1 MTLLD
6 IAKSFFENK
15 VAPDAV
21 AVDFTMGNGYD
32 TLFLSRLVPDGH
44 VYAFDIQESAINTTR
59 KRLEE
64 NGVENVTLIHA
75 SHERVEEFV
84 KEEIGAA
91 MFNLGYLPGG
101 DKSVHTMTSSTLIAV
116 KCALEKLSR
125 GAVMTISVYP
135 GHEEGERE
143 GERVCEMLSLLDR
156 HEYSVLR
163 CKMLNS
169 PTSPYIIAIERNK
182 KG

>member
-15 VAPDAV
+15 VSPDAV
-21 AVDFTMGNGYD
+21 LVDFTMGNGYD
-32 TLFLSRLVPDGH
+32 TLFLSRLVPDGR
-44 VYAFDIQESAINTTR
+44 VFAFDIQESAVNTTR
-59 KRLEE
+59 CRLEE
-64 NGVENVTLIHA
+64 NGVSNVTLIHA
-75 SHERVEEFV
+75 SHEHV
-84 KEEIGAA
+84 KEYVKGEIGGA

-101 DKSVHTMTSSTLIAV
+101 DKSVHTMTSSTLLAV
-116 KCALEKLSR
+116 KSALEMLSL

-135 GHEEGERE
+135 GHEEGRRE
-143 GERVCEMLSLLDR
+143 GEAVCEMLSKLDR

-169 PTSPYIIAIERNK
+169 PDSPYIIAIERNK